1 MTLQLSEQWLC
12 LKEMINNTKALSIQL
27 RAFYNI
33 IGRNSLL
40 SDYKYTK
47 PQISNIPADV
57 RKRMNMITGTTYL
70 IMTR

>member
-1 MTLQLSEQWLC
+1 M
-12 LKEMINNTKALSIQL
+12 NKALSFRL
-27 RAFYNI
+27 RAFI

-40 SDYKYTK
+40 FVYKCAKT
-47 PQISNIPADV
+47 QIFNIPADV